1 MNIKAFGLVVL
12 VIIFL
17 TGCSGQTPEE
27 ALREK
32 LLASDDF
39 RTCQDAHKTENSHRL
54 ESFSVSNPELG
65 VKVYQSLNQELM
77 IMAERNNITSEM
89 KQALLGDAI
98 IFQEAKDGFNWPEGV
113 VYVSGYC
120 VGTFGGWETD

>member
-12 VIIFL
+12 VVIFL
-17 TGCSGQTPEE
+17 TGCSQTTPEE

-32 LLASDDF
+32 ITSSDDF
-39 RTCQDAHKTENSHRL
+39 RTCQDAHKSENSHRL
-54 ESFSVSNPELG
+54 ESFSVLTPELG
-65 VKVYQSLNQELM
+65 VKTYQSLKKELV
-77 IMAERNNITSEM
+77 ILAERDNITSEM

-120 VGTFGGWETD
+120 VATFGGWETD